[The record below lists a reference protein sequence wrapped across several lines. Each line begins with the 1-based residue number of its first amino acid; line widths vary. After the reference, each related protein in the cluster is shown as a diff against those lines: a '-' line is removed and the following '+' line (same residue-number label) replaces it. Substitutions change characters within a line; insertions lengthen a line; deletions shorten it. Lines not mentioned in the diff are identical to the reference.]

1 MKSLYIDSLTGIPNL
16 FGLMELDLNEAFGA
30 AGTCLFLDSK
40 HLHKVNSEFSR
51 GLGDQ
56 YLRTLGAIL
65 DELAFA
71 HHPEV
76 LGFRAGG
83 DLFILRFPP
92 DQQALAA
99 AIGEETDRE
108 LQRRMEAYGVHF
120 GGVHVAV
127 WTYSASIQSIAALM
141 KQCSLQLMRVMVPE
155 EEEVALPRWA
165 DHIINDLFQRV
176 RDTLSLLE
184 VSHALAHQDDVSGL
198 PNHRSARLELS
209 RLETAFAQ
217 ENLSYAVLFIDGDN
231 LKRYN
236 DLGYEHG
243 NRMIRGIADILKT
256 SLREEDH
263 VYRWLSGDEFLI
275 ILPHTTPAK
284 ALEIAERLR
293 TRLEKDTLQW
303 VYPATISIGVACC
316 PLDGRKAERLV
327 DLAERR
333 NAKAKRLGKNQTVHT
348 GEETATLNPV
358 P

>member
-1 MKSLYIDSLTGIPNL
+1 MNSLYVDSLTGIPNL
-16 FGLMELDLNEAFGA
+16 FGLMELNLEEAFGSS
-30 AGTCLFLDSK
+30 GTFLFLDSK
-40 HLHKVNSEFSR
+40 HLHRVNTEFSR
-51 GLGDQ
+51 ELGDQ

-71 HHPEV
+71 HHPEI

-92 DQQALAA
+92 HLEEKAA
-99 AIGEETDRE
+99 SIGMETNRE
-108 LQRRMEAYGVHF
+108 LHRRMAAYGVHF
-120 GGVHVAV
+120 GGAHVAV
-127 WTYSASIQSIAALM
+127 WTYSALIQSVAELM
-141 KQCSLQLMRVMVPE
+141 KQSMLHLMRTIVPD

-165 DHIINDLFQRV
+165 DHIINDLFLRV

-209 RLETAFAQ
+209 RVETAFEQ
-217 ENLSYAVLFIDGDN
+217 DGHSYAVLFIDGDN

-243 NRMIRGIADILKT
+243 NRMIHGIADILKA
-256 SLREEDH
+256 SLREEDR
-263 VYRWLSGDEFLI
+263 VYRWLSGDEFLV
-275 ILPHTTPAK
+275 ILPHAEPAK

-293 TRLEKDTLQW
+293 ARLETDTKEW

-316 PLDGRKAERLV
+316 PLDGCKAAQLV

-333 NAKAKRLGKNQTVHT
+333 NARAKRLGKNQTVHT
-348 GEETATLNPV
+348 GEEGDPAPY
-358 P
+358 